1 MQGKRKLQR
10 YVLTLGGVGRVGR
23 VVQIGFQRP
32 KLHSSMMMMM
42 RSTVK
47 IIMRI
52 ATAKK
57 NKMIKCCILL
67 HLEF

>member
-23 VVQIGFQRP
+23 VGRVVQIGFQRS
-32 KLHSSMMMMM
+32 KLYSRMMM

-52 ATAKK
+52 VTQNRTK
-57 NKMIKCCILL
+57 
-67 HLEF
+67 

>member
-10 YVLTLGGVGRVGR
+10 YVLTLGGVGRVGI
-23 VVQIGFQRP
+23 VVQIGFQRS
-32 KLHSSMMMMM
+32 KLYSRMMM

-52 ATAKK
+52 VTQIEQNDKV
-57 NKMIKCCILL
+57 L
-67 HLEF
+67 HSSSS